1 MYVEQR
7 NEKGSFYYLLA
18 VTFLSYSG
26 YYLLTFAMLLKYLK
40 MQFSR
45 IFRPTD
51 NILIINAAVNSER
64 FLTENGLLNL
74 Y

>member
-1 MYVEQR
+1 
-7 NEKGSFYYLLA
+7 
-18 VTFLSYSG
+18 
-26 YYLLTFAMLLKYLK
+26 MLLKYLK

-51 NILIINAAVNSER
+51 NILIINAAVNSKR